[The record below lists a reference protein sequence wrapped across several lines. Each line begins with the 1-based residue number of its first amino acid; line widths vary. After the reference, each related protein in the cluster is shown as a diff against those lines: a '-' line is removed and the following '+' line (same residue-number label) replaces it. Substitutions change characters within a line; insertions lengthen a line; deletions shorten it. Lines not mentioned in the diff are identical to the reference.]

1 MTRKGEELITF
12 TYRYFSDDTS
22 NIEISRDILH
32 EKLYHDKCHRK
43 TILRQIKL
51 WLRVR
56 NLNKILI
63 DSELQKQA
71 YKIQFGFY
79 NIKIV
84 CTDAHYVLANLKT
97 ILHEYNVCS
106 I

>member
-1 MTRKGEELITF
+1 MK
-12 TYRYFSDDTS
+12 
-22 NIEISRDILH
+22 
-32 EKLYHDKCHRK
+32 KCHRK

-63 DSELQKQA
+63 DCELQKIA

-79 NIKIV
+79 NIKSV
-84 CTDAHYVLANLKT
+84 CLDAYYVLANLKT
-97 ILHEYNVCS
+97 ILNEYNVCS

>member
-32 EKLYHDKCHRK
+32 EKLYHEKMPQTNHTPADE
-43 TILRQIKL
+43 TLAE
-51 WLRVR
+51 VR

-71 YKIQFGFY
+71 YRIQFGFY
-79 NIKIV
+79 NIKSV
-84 CTDAHYVLANLKT
+84 CLDTHYVLANLKT

-106 I
+106 M